1 MADICKVQAFALV
14 ALDLHVVQV
23 DLLDVLGVDGQLLH
37 QRAVIRHSGLTGLG
51 IGVKGDRDVLHGN
64 ALNGLLRQAVEVA
77 SRELSVG
84 GDDVLHGQAAQ
95 LRGVL
100 VHGHGIAALHIG
112 AVAVRVAEVEHVDDE
127 ARLFIQAG

>member
-1 MADICKVQAFALV
+1 MVSVLLKMADICKVQAFALV

-37 QRAVIRHSGLTGLG
+37 QRAVICHSGLTGLG

-100 VHGHGIAALHIG
+100 VHGHGIAA
-112 AVAVRVAEVEHVDDE
+112 
-127 ARLFIQAG
+127 ARR